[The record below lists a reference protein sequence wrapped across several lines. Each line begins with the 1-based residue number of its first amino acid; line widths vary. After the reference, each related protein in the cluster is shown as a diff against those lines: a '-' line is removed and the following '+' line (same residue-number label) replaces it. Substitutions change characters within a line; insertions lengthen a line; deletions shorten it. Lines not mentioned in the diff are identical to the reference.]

1 MKPHVIY
8 TRVSTEDQAREG
20 ASLDAQREACAMLS
34 KLRGFPTPEPIEDAG
49 FSAKSLKRP
58 GIARIISAIKA
69 GEIKAV
75 IVWRLDRLTRSLRDL
90 LDMVDLFDQHGVAL
104 VSVMEQLDTTTP
116 MGRLMLALLGAVAQW
131 ERESIA
137 ERVKLGVNHRK
148 SQGFWTGGHVPAGCQ
163 VIGTTGQ
170 RKLVADPIHAPT
182 ARQAWRRIIDGGSLA
197 QVAEWLELAKV
208 PASPVGNT
216 RNQRWNKQ
224 NLQRWL
230 TNEIVIGVLIDRSVF
245 ELCKKTLGER
255 SSPQRRAGNAINCT
269 TKAERVWPLKGIA
282 RCALCGAM
290 LAGSTAY
297 GRDGSARYYLRC
309 TNRLKAKGCK
319 APDLAAEPWEKAT
332 IDVLMR
338 SVHGNG
344 DLMTQLEK
352 LGREQRALEA
362 PAREHKTAL
371 IKERDAVQKN
381 IDKLVEYILGGD
393 AASKAVKPKLAELQ
407 TTVDQFDQQIA
418 ACDGEISAAAM
429 AATSAEYVLSQFK
442 ERLTKLDHEP
452 VALQH
457 HVLSTILSEI
467 HLAQNQPMRMVFWWP
482 LRMPGDPDNG
492 GPGPRDGSSQPK
504 GPQTGPTIRLPAQ
517 TPKKETTT
525 VGSHSGHAWRTGGDS
540 NPRTNFSVAR
550 FPSVCLQPLS
560 HLSKV
565 FFVAGRHYHGVG
577 AGVKK
582 GSGGAMVTGGR

>member
-1 MKPHVIY
+1 
-8 TRVSTEDQAREG
+8 
-20 ASLDAQREACAMLS
+20 
-34 KLRGFPTPEPIEDAG
+34 
-49 FSAKSLKRP
+49 
-58 GIARIISAIKA
+58 
-69 GEIKAV
+69 
-75 IVWRLDRLTRSLRDL
+75 
-90 LDMVDLFDQHGVAL
+90 
-104 VSVMEQLDTTTP
+104 
-116 MGRLMLALLGAVAQW
+116 MG
-131 ERESIA
+131 
-137 ERVKLGVNHRK
+137 
-148 SQGFWTGGHVPAGCQ
+148 
-163 VIGTTGQ
+163 
-170 RKLVADPIHAPT
+170 
-182 ARQAWRRIIDGGSLA
+182 
-197 QVAEWLELAKV
+197 
-208 PASPVGNT
+208 
-216 RNQRWNKQ
+216 
-224 NLQRWL
+224 
-230 TNEIVIGVLIDRSVF
+230 
-245 ELCKKTLGER
+245 
-255 SSPQRRAGNAINCT
+255 
-269 TKAERVWPLKGIA
+269 
-282 RCALCGAM
+282 
-290 LAGSTAY
+290 
-297 GRDGSARYYLRC
+297 
-309 TNRLKAKGCK
+309 
-319 APDLAAEPWEKAT
+319 DLAAEPWEKAT

-362 PAREHKTAL
+362 PAREHKAVL
-371 IKERDAVQKN
+371 VKERDAVQKN

-407 TTVDQFDQQIA
+407 TAVDQFDQQIA

-429 AATSAEYVLSQFK
+429 AATSAEYVLTQFK

-492 GPGPRDGSSQPK
+492 GPGPRDGSPQPK

-565 FFVAGRHYHGVG
+565 FFAAGRHYHGVG

-582 GSGGAMVTGGR
+582 GSGGTTVTGGR